1 MNAALIP
8 ASDLD
13 PRTPDAA
20 LATRVAAGDHGAF
33 TLLMRRHNQT
43 LYRTARSI
51 LREDADAEDAVQEAY
66 IQAYRAMGAFR
77 AEAKLSTWLVRIV
90 VNEALGRLRSNRRRA
105 EVIPIDGDPER
116 NAQAME
122 DVVSEDLSTQPEQ
135 AIALAHHGGGSRTAR
150 TAQEPRQWPAR
161 VFRGSWGS
169 PRVIPSGLTH
179 DDSAHPARW
188 RGRPFRPH
196 SLRLARRERH
206 PPRGLLRAENRAI
219 ASRGST
225 HVLHALLLARS
236 KGTTATTPL
245 RGHSP
250 TGGKRRKRIERYV
263 QSKRRLAFNND
274 DVFRRYPELGG

>member
-135 AIALAHHGGGSRTAR
+135 AAAAAQTRRLIEARIDELPESFRTVFVLRALEEMSVEEVAASLDIPEGTVRTR
-150 TAQEPRQWPAR
+150 Y
-161 VFRGSWGS
+161 FRAKS
-169 PRVIPSGLTH
+169 
-179 DDSAHPARW
+179 
-188 RGRPFRPH
+188 
-196 SLRLARRERH
+196 
-206 PPRGLLRAENRAI
+206 LLRASL
-219 ASRGST
+219 SREID
-225 HVLHALLLARS
+225 HAFDAAFAFAGDRCVRIVAGVLARLQDEHPP
-236 KGTTATTPL
+236 GA
-245 RGHSP
+245 
-250 TGGKRRKRIERYV
+250 
-263 QSKRRLAFNND
+263 
-274 DVFRRYPELGG
+274 